1 MSFGKLYLIP
11 CFIHEEAPFVLL
23 PDYLTTLA
31 TLKLFIVENTR
42 TARRF
47 LKTVIPEFD
56 INACTFWEIDKHNPN
71 QSFSEVWP
79 LVMQG
84 QDLGLLSE
92 AGSPGIADPGCTI
105 VAEAHRRDILI
116 KPWIG
121 PTSIALALMAS
132 GLNGQGFTF
141 HGYLPSRSK
150 EELTKKIKTLD
161 HQAWVSGYTQIC
173 IETPYRN
180 QQLFQAL
187 LLYLREETILSIAV
201 DLSAPS
207 ELILSKSIHTWK
219 QTNLQDI
226 QKRPVIFLFNRP
238 GLI

>member
-1 MSFGKLYLIP
+1 MAIGKLYLIP
-11 CFIHEEAPFVLL
+11 CFIHEENPFVLL
-23 PDYLTTLA
+23 PDYLKTLS
-31 TLKLFIVENTR
+31 TLRLFIVENIR

-47 LKTVIPEFD
+47 IKIVIPDFD
-56 INACTFWEIDKHNPN
+56 INACTFWEIDKHTAN
-71 QSFSEVWP
+71 QSFNEVWP
-79 LVMQG
+79 LVLQG

-92 AGSPGIADPGCTI
+92 AGSPGIADPGSII
-105 VAEAHRRDILI
+105 VAEAHRRNIPV

-150 EELTKKIKTLD
+150 EDLSKKIKTLD
-161 HQAWVSGYTQIC
+161 QQAWTSGYTQIC

-180 QQLFQAL
+180 ESLFQAL
-187 LLYLREETILSIAV
+187 LLYLRDETILAIAI
-201 DLSAPS
+201 DLSGPS

-219 QTNLQDI
+219 QSKLEDI
-226 QKRPVIFLFNRP
+226 QKRPAIFLFNRP
-238 GLI
+238 ALN

>member
-1 MSFGKLYLIP
+1 MAIGKLYLIP
-11 CFIHEEAPFVLL
+11 CFIHEENPFVLL
-23 PDYLTTLA
+23 PDYLKSLA
-31 TLKLFIVENTR
+31 TLRLFIVENIR

-47 LKTVIPEFD
+47 IKTVIPEFD
-56 INACTFWEIDKHNPN
+56 INACTFWEIDKHAPN
-71 QSFSEVWP
+71 QSFSELWA

-84 QDLGLLSE
+84 QDLGLLAE
-92 AGSPGIADPGCTI
+92 AGSPCIADPGSSI
-105 VAEAHRRDILI
+105 VSEAHRRGIPV

-150 EELTKKIKTLD
+150 EELSKKIKTLD
-161 HQAWVSGYTQIC
+161 QQAWSSGYTQIC

-180 QQLFQAL
+180 QQLFPAL
-187 LLYLREETILSIAV
+187 LNNLREDTILAIAV

-207 ELILSKSIHTWK
+207 ELIISKSIRSWK
-219 QTNLQDI
+219 QSNLEDI
-226 QKRPVIFLFNRP
+226 QKRPAIFLFNRP
-238 GLI
+238 ALN